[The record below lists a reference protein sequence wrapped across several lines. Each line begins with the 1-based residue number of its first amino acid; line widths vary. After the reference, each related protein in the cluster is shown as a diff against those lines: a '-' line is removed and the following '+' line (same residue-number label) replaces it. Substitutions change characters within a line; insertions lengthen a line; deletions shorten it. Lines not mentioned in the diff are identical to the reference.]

1 MTILNT
7 AEQQIGVQDPALAES
22 TFKKIMWRFMPLLFL
37 CYVVSYLDRINVG
50 FAKLT
55 MLNDLSFSNAVYGL
69 GAGVFFIGYFF
80 AEVPSNLILHRVGA
94 RRWIAR
100 IMITWSLISAATALV
115 QTPMQFYIAR
125 FFLGIAEAGFFP
137 GIVLYLT
144 LWFPAHRRGKMV
156 ALLMAGN
163 PVSGILSGLVSGY
176 ILHTMNMVHGLAG
189 WQWLFIIEAAPA
201 LILGLVV
208 MFFLT
213 DKVDDA
219 HWLSN
224 EQRAIVAEEISQD
237 NRAKTHSSVRQG
249 LLGGRVWLMCS
260 ILFLLVMGT
269 STIGFWQ
276 PSIIS
281 NSGITDPRTIG
292 IISAVPYL
300 AALLG
305 MYLAGKSS
313 DRHRERR
320 WHAVIPLLVAVPGF
334 LICAF
339 FPLTPWLAITGLIIA
354 TAGIITSLPMFWA
367 LPTSFLGGAGAAAGI
382 ALINSTGN
390 LASFAGPA
398 LLGFLKDLTQS
409 MTTGLV
415 IVAGCVFVS
424 AMIILVFVPARMV
437 NR

>member
-1 MTILNT
+1 MTSLNT
-7 AEQQIGVQDPALAES
+7 VEQTASARHLDLAES

-69 GAGVFFIGYFF
+69 GAGIFFIGYFF
-80 AEVPSNLILHRVGA
+80 AEVPSNMILHRVGA

-115 QTPMQFYIAR
+115 QTPLQFYVLR
-125 FFLGIAEAGFFP
+125 FLLGIAEAGFFP

-176 ILHTMNMVHGLAG
+176 ILHTMNAVHGLAG

-201 LILGLVV
+201 LILGVV
-208 MFFLT
+208 VLYFLT

-219 HWLSN
+219 QWLN
-224 EQRAIVAEEISQD
+224 TAEKTLVAEEIKQD
-237 NRAKTHSSVRQG
+237 NSNKTHSSVRQG
-249 LLGGRVWLMCS
+249 LLGGRVWLMCG

-281 NSGITDPRTIG
+281 NSGITDPRMIG
-292 IISAVPYL
+292 LISAVPYV

-305 MYLAGKSS
+305 MYLAGRSS
-313 DRHRERR
+313 DRRRERR

-339 FPLTPWLAITGLIIA
+339 FPSTPWLAIIGLIIA

-398 LLGFLKDLTQS
+398 LLGWLKDLTQS
-409 MTTGLV
+409 MTSGLV
-415 IVAGCVFVS
+415 IVSICVFVS
-424 AMIILVFVPARMV
+424 AMIIVLFVPAKMV

>member
-7 AEQQIGVQDPALAES
+7 AEQHAGVQRPALAES

-55 MLNDLSFSNAVYGL
+55 MLNDLSFSNTVYGL
-69 GAGVFFIGYFF
+69 GAGIFFIGYFF
-80 AEVPSNLILHRVGA
+80 AEVPSNMILHRVGA

-115 QTPMQFYIAR
+115 HTPMQFYVLR
-125 FFLGIAEAGFFP
+125 FLLGIAEAGFFP

-163 PVSGILSGLVSGY
+163 PVSGILGGLVSGY
-176 ILHTMNMVHGLAG
+176 ILHTMNAVQGLAG
-189 WQWLFIIEAAPA
+189 WQWLFVIEAAPA
-201 LILGLVV
+201 LVLGIVV
-208 MFFLT
+208 LFFLT
-213 DKVDDA
+213 DKVTDA
-219 HWLSN
+219 QWLSN
-224 EQRAIVAEEISQD
+224 EERTLVAEEIKDD
-237 NRAKTHSSVRQG
+237 NSAKTHSSVRQG
-249 LLGGRVWLMCS
+249 LLGGRVWLMCG

-281 NSGITDPRTIG
+281 NSGIADPRMVG
-292 IISAVPYL
+292 ALSAVPYL

-339 FPLTPWLAITGLIIA
+339 FPSIPWLAITGLIIA

-390 LASFAGPA
+390 LASFVGPA
-398 LLGFLKDLTQS
+398 LLGALKDLTQS
-409 MTTGLV
+409 MTAGLV
-415 IVAGCVFVS
+415 IVAVCVFIS
-424 AMIILVFVPARMV
+424 ALAILLFVPAKMV

>member
-1 MTILNT
+1 MTSLNAAQQPT
-7 AEQQIGVQDPALAES
+7 ANTFERLAEP
-22 TFKKIMWRFMPLLFL
+22 TFKKIMWRFMPLLFI

-69 GAGVFFIGYFF
+69 GAGIFFIGYFL
-80 AEVPSNLILHRVGA
+80 AEVPSNMILHRVGA

-100 IMITWSLISAATALV
+100 IMITWSLLSAATALV
-115 QTPMQFYIAR
+115 QTPMQFYVLR

-163 PVSGILSGLVSGY
+163 PVSGILSGLLSGY
-176 ILHTMNMVHGLAG
+176 ILHTMNTVHGLAG
-189 WQWLFIIEAAPA
+189 WQWLFILEAAPA
-201 LILGLVV
+201 MVLGIVV
-208 MFFLT
+208 LYFLT
-213 DKVDDA
+213 DKVQDA
-219 HWLSN
+219 HWLST
-224 EQRAIVAEEISQD
+224 EEKALVADEIKRD
-237 NRAKTHSSVRQG
+237 NSNKTHSSIRQG
-249 LLGGRVWLMCS
+249 LLGGRVWLMCG
-260 ILFLLVMGT
+260 ILFLVVMGT

-281 NSGITDPRTIG
+281 ASGISDPRLIG
-292 IISAVPYL
+292 VISAVPYL

-305 MYLAGKSS
+305 MYLMGRSS
-313 DRHRERR
+313 DKHRERR
-320 WHAVIPLLVAVPGF
+320 WHAVLPILFAVPGF

-339 FPLTPWLAITGLIIA
+339 FPGQPMLALLGLTIA
-354 TAGIITSLPMFWA
+354 TAGIITALPMFWA

-398 LLGFLKDLTQS
+398 LLGMLKDMTQS
-409 MTTGLV
+409 MTSGLV
-415 IVAGCVFVS
+415 IVAVCVFIS
-424 AMIILVFVPARMV
+424 ALMILLFVPAKV
-437 NR
+437 ANH